1 MTTVTLRSR
10 DGVRIVAETIGE
22 GPVTFVVAHG
32 ITGSRE
38 KTGMKLIT
46 SWLSQHGRVVFFDQ
60 RGHGE
65 SGGKCTMGYREP
77 MDLDAVIAWART
89 LSDDPVVTVGFSLGA
104 SVVIRHAALTTDR
117 SPAPRID
124 DLIVVEERPDVT
136 VIVSGVAQWFF
147 RGTKIMDRLFRVS
160 ATPWGRWAMRG
171 KGVKI
176 SVRDWVGPDAAPEL
190 LPMSP
195 TACAAVIQHPLLI
208 VHGTND
214 HYFPEQHAE
223 RVFAAAAGNTGTS
236 LWVEEGMGHAERAT
250 TQELVDRIAT
260 WAIAAARTSA

>member
-10 DGVRIVAETIGE
+10 DGVRIVAETMGE
-22 GPVTFVVAHG
+22 GPITFVVAHG

-38 KTGMKLIT
+38 KTGIKLIT
-46 SWLSQHGRVVFFDQ
+46 GWLAQHGRVVVFDQ

-77 MDLDAVIAWART
+77 MDLDAVIGWAQT
-89 LSDDPVVTVGFSLGA
+89 LSDAPVVTVGFSLGA

-117 SPAPRID
+117 SMAPKLD
-124 DLIVVEERPDVT
+124 DRIVVEHRPDAT

-171 KGVKI
+171 KGVRI
-176 SVRDWVGPDAAPEL
+176 SVRDWVGPDVPPEL
-190 LPMSP
+190 HPMSP
-195 TACAAVIQHPLLI
+195 TACAAAIKHPLLI

-214 HYFPEQHAE
+214 HYFPEQHGE
-223 RVFAAAAGNTGTS
+223 RVFAAAAGNS
-236 LWVEEGMGHAERAT
+236 RAVLWVEQGMGHAERAT
-250 TQELVDRIAT
+250 THELVDRIAA
-260 WAIAAARTSA
+260 WAMDAVRSTT